1 MGIVGMDGL
10 IRGHVEC
17 HALALHAPR
26 VAAVP
31 VPVLVAVGFGV
42 FEIPV
47 LHQFGIQSAVGCVI
61 QVFKEHANQVLTD
74 GFRPAFVHGNPCID
88 RLQSGKPGRVVLGTF
103 APQRIEGGTVY
114 AMAFH
119 AFQYAVGYFQGIP
132 RNRLVAD
139 LHRVSHRHTPVFHGK
154 LALFRGHEIFLG
166 RPFYQ
171 VGGRSIAY
179 RAAFRVQVP
188 ETVQPS
194 VLPVLYQTRLV
205 HVFPSTE
212 VTPHKDHS
220 FRHVLPVLPVR
231 APDELHAAPP
241 VVVGRGIREDI
252 NGIGLCRPYG
262 TWQSLHEAK
271 CHKRFQDIHVFG
283 QYNG

>member
-10 IRGHVEC
+10 LRRHIEC

-74 GFRPAFVHGNPCID
+74 GFRPAFVHGNPRID
-88 RLQSGKPGRVVLGTF
+88 RLQSGKPGRVVLGTL

-139 LHRVSHRHTPVFHGK
+139 LYRVSHRHTPVFHGE
-154 LALFRGHEIFLG
+154 LALLRGHEVFLG

-171 VGGRSIAY
+171 VGG
-179 RAAFRVQVP
+179 
-188 ETVQPS
+188 
-194 VLPVLYQTRLV
+194 
-205 HVFPSTE
+205 
-212 VTPHKDHS
+212 
-220 FRHVLPVLPVR
+220 
-231 APDELHAAPP
+231 
-241 VVVGRGIREDI
+241 
-252 NGIGLCRPYG
+252 
-262 TWQSLHEAK
+262 
-271 CHKRFQDIHVFG
+271 
-283 QYNG
+283 